1 LNNLTIRTLT
11 GTVYV
16 AVVIG
21 SIIGGQF
28 IFAALFSVILI
39 FALAE
44 FYRLSIKG
52 GIKPQVIT
60 GISIALISYIVL
72 FLTSHHYIGN
82 RFIITLIPLFI
93 IVPAIEILRNSQSP
107 VQNIAFTIFGILY
120 ITLPLSVINSILIP
134 YNNQPELYKPELLIG
149 LMVIIWAN
157 DSGAYIFGRLLG
169 KHKLIERI
177 SPNKTW
183 EGAIGGAIFGIIVSI
198 VFFRFFNYFSAL
210 QVVLISFFTIM
221 AGTFGDLAESM
232 IKRNFNVKDSGKVLP
247 GHGGLLDRFDSLL
260 FAAPVYFVSIYLI
273 LN

>member
-52 GIKPQVIT
+52 GIKPQVIS
-60 GISIALISYIVL
+60 GITIALISYIVL

-82 RFIITLIPLFI
+82 NFIIILIPLFI
-93 IVPAIEILRNSQSP
+93 IVPVIEILRISQSP

-134 YNNQPELYKPELLIG
+134 FNNQPELYKPELLIG

-157 DSGAYIFGRLLG
+157 DSGAYIFGRLFG

-183 EGAIGGAIFGIIVSI
+183 EGAIGGAIFGILISI
-198 VFFRFFNYFSAL
+198 FFFYFFKYFSIT
-210 QVVLISFFTIM
+210 QVILISFFTIV

-260 FAAPVYFVSIYLI
+260 FAAPVYFVIIYLI